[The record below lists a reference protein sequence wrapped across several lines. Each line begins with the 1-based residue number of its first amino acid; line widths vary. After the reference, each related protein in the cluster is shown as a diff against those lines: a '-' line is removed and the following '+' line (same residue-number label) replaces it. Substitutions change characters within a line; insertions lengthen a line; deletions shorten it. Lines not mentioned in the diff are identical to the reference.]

1 MKERQKGVE
10 AGKCVGFLRS
20 SGLMA
25 SIFSGIVGYRQRGET
40 IQEKQK
46 DKKERKEQ
54 SVDIPENT
62 SFHGLGREGGSND
75 EMTRETGEEPSGS
88 LQAKGRV
95 SLKRSTEQLQQVR
108 RVRTE
113 NELLADPRAVEAEA
127 KLA

>member
-25 SIFSGIVGYRQRGET
+25 SIFSGIVGCRQRGET

-46 DKKERKEQ
+46 NKKERKEQ

-62 SFHGLGREGGSND
+62 SFHGLGREGGSI
-75 EMTRETGEEPSGS
+75 P
-88 LQAKGRV
+88 KGMSWEWSPIANILFLV
-95 SLKRSTEQLQQVR
+95 SL
-108 RVRTE
+108 VRTKE
-113 NELLADPRAVEAEA
+113 YDVSCPEGHKPKCVRFGPHWS
-127 KLA
+127 KPSS